1 MRMRTSA
8 FDLRVCLLPEPCLW
22 CWEIVDR
29 RRGDTVVQSSW
40 ATEWMA
46 YESREE
52 ARTAGRRRLSEL
64 LPTGAEKA
72 PPGQGL
78 PRGRRG
84 AAMAHLTVLVL
95 LAAVVAAAST
105 TAAQEPRS
113 PTPATETDV
122 RPRLTVTVQ
131 ELIQRD
137 HRLTVTAGTEVFWSD
152 PHFERVWFPS
162 SDPAPR
168 VERTGPVFRTVFSI
182 PGTYRGAFTIVGG
195 YRSNDVYPLIVTVT
209 ER

>member
-1 MRMRTSA
+1 MSMRTTA
-8 FDLRVCLLPEPCLW
+8 FDLRVRLLPEPCLW

-52 ARTAGRRRLSEL
+52 ALTAGRRRLSEL
-64 LPTGAEKA
+64 LPGGAEKA

-105 TAAQEPRS
+105 TAAQGPR
-113 PTPATETDV
+113 PPAPATDV

-137 HRLTVTAGTEVFWSD
+137 HRLTVTAGTEVLWSD

-162 SDPAPR
+162 GSATPHVA
-168 VERTGPVFRTVFSI
+168 RTGQGFRAVFSM

>member
-1 MRMRTSA
+1 M
-8 FDLRVCLLPEPCLW
+8 DLQVRLLSEPCLW

-29 RRGDTVVQSSW
+29 RRGETLVQSSW

-52 ARTAGRRRLSEL
+52 ALAAGHRRLSEF
-64 LPTGAEKA
+64 LPRGAEKA

-95 LAAVVAAAST
+95 LAAVVATAST
-105 TAAQEPRS
+105 TAAQGPRQV
-113 PTPATETDV
+113 TPPAETDGGS
-122 RPRLTVTVQ
+122 RLAVTVQ

-137 HRLTVTAGTEVFWSD
+137 HRLTVTAGTEVLWSD
-152 PHFERVWFPS
+152 PHFERVWFPTGGS
-162 SDPAPR
+162 APH
-168 VERTGPVFRTVFSI
+168 VERTEQGFRTVFSA

-195 YRSNDVYPLIVTVT
+195 HRSNDVYPLIVTVT